1 MKCFGTYIKKF
12 SSTKLKTKDYE
23 CYKNIPTNNI
33 MKNMMMK
40 MEKIILQFLHH
51 IEDMISQIESIP
63 IVDYGI
69 SKAYFDFDIPI

>member
-1 MKCFGTYIKKF
+1 
-12 SSTKLKTKDYE
+12 
-23 CYKNIPTNNI
+23 
-33 MKNMMMK
+33 MMMK

>member
-23 CYKNIPTNNI
+23 CYKNISNKNI

-40 MEKIILQFLHH
+40 MEKLIFAQNQFKLK
-51 IEDMISQIESIP
+51 IMEF
-63 IVDYGI
+63 
-69 SKAYFDFDIPI
+69 SKAL